1 MKKSRF
7 NEQQIAY
14 ILRHTWWAK
23 TGDVTQTKKPPANP
37 ERFRAGR
44 PCRESRV
51 RSDLCLHAAL

>member
-23 TGDVTQTKKPPANP
+23 TGDV
-37 ERFRAGR
+37 
-44 PCRESRV
+44 
-51 RSDLCLHAAL
+51 